1 MHCDVNQ
8 KDIVEHIREC
18 LDMIGV
24 DRIDHGVNCLEDE
37 TLIRD
42 IVEREIGLTVC
53 PVSNRFVV
61 QSLTS
66 KEIKSMLS
74 RGIKATVNSDDPAY
88 FRAYMNDNFIAL
100 TEEGDFSKEEIIQLS
115 RNAFDI
121 AWLPKNRKLHYIERL
136 DTFASNF
143 R

>member
-1 MHCDVNQ
+1 
-8 KDIVEHIREC
+8 
-18 LDMIGV
+18 
-24 DRIDHGVNCLEDE
+24 
-37 TLIRD
+37 
-42 IVEREIGLTVC
+42 
-53 PVSNRFVV
+53 
-61 QSLTS
+61 
-66 KEIKSMLS
+66 MLS

-136 DTFASNF
+136 ATFASNF